1 MAAQVSRCEL
11 QRLHAALDCSG
22 ALVVSPSCRAPRWST
37 ALATACQKDAAL
49 APAFRGHVGTP
60 SASRSGLSSHCWKAA
75 SIAGAPCR
83 PGPQVLAPDCL
94 CQGLAC
100 GRARNPGQKICCAGS
115 AVASGSFCPR
125 HGSRL
130 LLDFAYPS
138 SHGGCPCPQAVGV
151 RQQEILERVPLPDH
165 PEAGRESTQAAAV
178 ACALPPGSPRA
189 EASRGGHCQEG
200 PCLC

>member
-94 CQGLAC
+94 CQV
-100 GRARNPGQKICCAGS
+100 S
-115 AVASGSFCPR
+115 
-125 HGSRL
+125 
-130 LLDFAYPS
+130 
-138 SHGGCPCPQAVGV
+138 
-151 RQQEILERVPLPDH
+151 PD
-165 PEAGRESTQAAAV
+165 T
-178 ACALPPGSPRA
+178 
-189 EASRGGHCQEG
+189 
-200 PCLC
+200 PCLRPFAGGLSPLARRIAPSRPNDEPLLSLQAQPSRTRVWPCT